1 MKTYFSFA
9 AIMGLFLLMMPLLSQ
24 AETEPEGGR
33 SETMNSVGAFAGF
46 TGASRRDNGLTLA
59 LTYERRITE
68 SFGLG
73 AEVER
78 VFGDLDFWLV
88 TVPFA
93 YHRGPWK
100 LFAGPGVEKLDG
112 GDYEGLIRIGG
123 EYGFEVSEKWEISP
137 VLALDFVDG
146 DTEVIGGVLF
156 SYRF

>member
-1 MKTYFSFA
+1 MKNYSSFA
-9 AIMGLFLLMMPLLSQ
+9 AITGLFLLLMPLLSQ
-24 AETEPEGGR
+24 AESEPESER

-46 TGASRRDNGLTLA
+46 TGANRRENGLTLA

-68 SFGLG
+68 SFGIG

-93 YHRGPWK
+93 YHRGSWK
-100 LFAGPGVEKLDG
+100 LFAGPGVEKPDG

-137 VLALDFVDG
+137 VLALDFVDS

-156 SYRF
+156 SYHF